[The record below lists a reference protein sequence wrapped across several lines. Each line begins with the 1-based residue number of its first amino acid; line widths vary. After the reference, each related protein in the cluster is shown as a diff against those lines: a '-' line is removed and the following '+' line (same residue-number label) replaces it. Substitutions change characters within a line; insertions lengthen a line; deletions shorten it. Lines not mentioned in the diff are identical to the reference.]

1 MNGQSSASGC
11 DMVVKVV
18 SDLGRVGEIL
28 EEVETEKQK
37 LVLDMRS
44 LPEEEMQVFSLIIS
58 FWWILAKTVIHT
70 GEAVGGGAGMPC
82 PEGGTALA
90 AKLAKKVQGGRVEA
104 AKDAGDQGPGGRGGD
119 G

>member
-1 MNGQSSASGC
+1 MNRQTSAS

-58 FWWILAKTVIHT
+58 LVDVGKNGLLP
-70 GEAVGGGAGMPC
+70 GEAIGGGAGMPR
-82 PEGGTALA
+82 PEGGTALV
-90 AKLAKKVQGGRVEA
+90 AKLAKEVQGGCVEVA
-104 AKDAGDQGPGGRGGD
+104 EEEGDQEPGGRGGD

>member
-1 MNGQSSASGC
+1 MNGQSSASAC

-28 EEVETEKQK
+28 EEVETETER

-58 FWWILAKTVIHT
+58 LVGVGKHGLPP

-82 PEGGTALA
+82 PEGGTTLA
-90 AKLAKKVQGGRVEA
+90 AKLAKKVQGGCVEA
-104 AKDAGDQGPGGRGGD
+104 AKDAGDQEPGERGGD

>member
-1 MNGQSSASGC
+1 MNGQASSSAS

-18 SDLGRVGEIL
+18 SDLARVGEIL
-28 EEVETEKQK
+28 EEVETEKEK

-58 FWWILAKTVIHT
+58 LVDVFGKDGDT
-70 GEAVGGGAGMPC
+70 GEVVGGGADMPC
-82 PEGGTALA
+82 PEGGTTLV
-90 AKLAKKVQGGRVEA
+90 AKLAKEVQGAHVEA
-104 AKDAGDQGPGGRGGD
+104 AEEAGDQGLGGRGGD